1 MPDIDLNQ
9 LRQTVLDQQTRGPSQ
24 PPSDDE
30 AVFITPEGTVQ
41 VGRQPTNGSTPNRG
55 NRTATKLPPTVF
67 ALRQ

>member
-9 LRQTVLDQQTRGPSQ
+9 LRDMVIAGQGATH

-55 NRTATKLPPTVF
+55 DRTPTKLPPTIF

>member
-9 LRQTVLDQQTRGPSQ
+9 LRDMVIAGQEGDPTH

>member
-9 LRQTVLDQQTRGPSQ
+9 LRDKVIAGQGDPTH

-41 VGRQPTNGSTPNRG
+41 VGSQPTNGSTPNRG